1 VHAPVAGMPLYT
13 CHVPWS
19 ASSAS
24 DAGVGVPLCAVFLPM
39 ACLVRLGKYV
49 GFFTTIAALAFKK
62 EYTLYCSYEKLLI
75 FSTLMVCDDSY
86 A

>member
-1 VHAPVAGMPLYT
+1 MPRWEYLYVLFF
-13 CHVPWS
+13 VP
-19 ASSAS
+19 
-24 DAGVGVPLCAVFLPM
+24 GKF
-39 ACLVRLGKYV
+39 RLGKYV

-62 EYTLYCSYEKLLI
+62 EYTVYCSYKKLLI

>member
-1 VHAPVAGMPLYT
+1 MLFF
-13 CHVPWS
+13 VP
-19 ASSAS
+19 
-24 DAGVGVPLCAVFLPM
+24 GKF
-39 ACLVRLGKYV
+39 RLGKYV

-62 EYTLYCSYEKLLI
+62 EYTVYCSYKKLLI